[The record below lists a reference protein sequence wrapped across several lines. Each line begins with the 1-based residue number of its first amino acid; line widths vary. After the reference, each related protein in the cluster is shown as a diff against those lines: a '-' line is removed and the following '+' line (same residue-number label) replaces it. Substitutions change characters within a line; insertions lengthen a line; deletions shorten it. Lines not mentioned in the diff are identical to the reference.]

1 MQIKPAVKVSFALV
15 LLTTGVLIIGDL
27 LGLVPSERDGILEGR
42 KKFCESLAIQVSMVA
57 TRNDFELINA
67 TLKAVVDRNPDVR
80 SAALRTFKGDLVA
93 EAGDH
98 AKNWTKLPKG
108 KSTSRHVQVPILIKD
123 VQWGTVEV
131 AFERLLG
138 HSIIASLSQ
147 SFVGLLLFV
156 SVTGFI
162 LYFLFIKRITRELDP
177 RAVVPERV
185 KSAFNALAEGLLI
198 LDERENIVL
207 ANNAFAE
214 KMQTSVETLV
224 GAKASTLAWRVESP
238 MESEFPWF
246 RCLKEQERQI
256 GIPLKFQSR
265 DEKIRTFMVNAAPIL
280 DVKGTV
286 RGVLATFDDMTNLE
300 KKHSEL
306 KQTIGQLY
314 KSQEQLLD
322 KTLELEYLATRD
334 PLTGCLNRRAFLEK
348 FETAFSEAT
357 NQGTALACLM
367 MDLDHFKS
375 INDRYG
381 HATGDKV
388 LKYVAEMIRS
398 NSRPG
403 DLMGRYGGEEF
414 CLALPDT
421 DRKHATEFAEQL
433 RREIHVHAPADVKPA
448 VRITASLGVAE
459 LTQDIAS
466 SSDLI
471 NRADKALYLAKEAG
485 RNRVIEWQPEH
496 LDKHPLLVDEYEDL
510 LWTRATDESVVRPL
524 DHQAQASSGNE
535 LHELRNQ
542 VKILE
547 EELEYHHT
555 RQQSHDRDQLTGLP
569 DRMVFIDR
577 IRQALAHGYRYGRIA
592 ALVYLDIDSFKRIN
606 DTLGKIVGDQLLR
619 AVATRLIGEFR
630 SVDTV
635 ALIGKSND
643 DTAVSRLHRDEFGI
657 LLTDLTEVQSVAWIV
672 KRIFESLSA
681 KFVIDEHEIF
691 ITCSAGISIFPHDG
705 NDAEVLLR
713 AASAARSD
721 AKHRIGHNNLQFFSS
736 EINKTAYRQLWLES
750 QLHRALESDD
760 LLLHY
765 QPTVNMATGQTRSL
779 EALIRWNH
787 PKLGLI
793 PPIDFIGIAERTG
806 LINKVGAWV
815 LHSACQ
821 QAREWYDEGFNNI
834 QVAVNLSPAQFR
846 EENLGQEII
855 SILEDTKLPARSLNL
870 EITENTLIENFSRTI
885 KIINELHRA
894 GVSFSIDD
902 FGTGY
907 SSLSYLKSL
916 PVDWVKID
924 RSFLSDVLPSQQ
936 DQGIIGAIISMS
948 HSLGLKV
955 IAEGVETDAQR
966 DLLRNLKCDEIQGY
980 LISTPLQPAQ
990 ATQFLRNHNLREAKS
1005 SVA

>member
-1 MQIKPAVKVSFALV
+1 MKIRPAVKVSFALV
-15 LLTTGVLIIGDL
+15 LLTTSILIIGDL
-27 LGLVPSERDGILEGR
+27 LGLVPNERDGILEGR
-42 KKFCESLAIQVSMVA
+42 KKFCESLAIQVSMAA

-80 SAALRTFKGDLVA
+80 SAALRTFKGGLVA
-93 EAGDH
+93 EAGNH
-98 AKNWTKLPKG
+98 VKNWTKLPKG

-138 HSIIASLSQ
+138 KSLVGSLSQ
-147 SFVGLLLFV
+147 SLVGLLLFV

-162 LYFLFIKRITRELDP
+162 LYFLFINRIARELDP

-185 KSAFNALAEGLLI
+185 KSAFNALSEGLLI

-207 ANNAFAE
+207 ANSAFAD
-214 KMQTSVETLV
+214 KIRTPVETLV
-224 GAKASTLAWRVESP
+224 GVKASTLAWKVESP
-238 MESEFPWF
+238 METEFPWY
-246 RCLKEQERQI
+246 RSLKEQERQI

-265 DEKIRTFMVNAAPIL
+265 DDKIHTFMVNAAPIL

-300 KKHSEL
+300 KKHTEL
-306 KQTIGQLY
+306 KQTIGHLY

-348 FETAFSEAT
+348 YETVFSEAS

-367 MDLDHFKS
+367 IDLDHFKS
-375 INDRYG
+375 VNDQHG
-381 HATGDKV
+381 HSTGDRV
-388 LKYVAEMIRS
+388 LKYVAEMLRS

-403 DLMGRYGGEEF
+403 DLIGRYGGEEF

-421 DRKHATEFAEQL
+421 DLKHATEFSEHL
-433 RREIHVHAPADVKPA
+433 RREIHIHAPADVKPA
-448 VRITASLGVAE
+448 VRITASFGVAE
-459 LTQDIAS
+459 LTQDIAG

-485 RNRVIEWQPEH
+485 RNRVIEWQPKYV
-496 LDKHPLLVDEYEDL
+496 DKHPLLTDDYEDL
-510 LWTRATDESVVRPL
+510 MLARPTDESVVRPS
-524 DHQAQASSGNE
+524 DRQAQASIGSE
-535 LHELRNQ
+535 LVELRNQ

-547 EELEYHHT
+547 EALEYHHA
-555 RQQSHDRDQLTGLP
+555 RQQSHDCDHLTGLP
-569 DRMVFIDR
+569 DRTVFTDR
-577 IRQALAHGYRYGRIA
+577 IRQALAHGYRHGRIA
-592 ALVYLDIDSFKRIN
+592 AVVYLDIDSFKRIN
-606 DTLGKIVGDQLLR
+606 DTLGQIVGDQLLR
-619 AVATRLIGEFR
+619 AVAIRLMGELR

-635 ALIGKSND
+635 GLIGNGSDN
-643 DTAVSRLHRDEFGI
+643 TALSRLNRDEFGI
-657 LLTDLTEVQSVAWIV
+657 LLTDLTEVEAVAWII
-672 KRIFESLSA
+672 KRIFESLSE

-705 NDAEVLLR
+705 NDAEILLR
-713 AASAARSD
+713 AASAARTD
-721 AKHRIGHNNLQFFSS
+721 AKHRIGHNNLQFFSAD
-736 EINKTAYRQLWLES
+736 INKTAYRQLWLES
-750 QLHRALESDD
+750 QLHRALESDE

-765 QPTVNMATGQTRSL
+765 QPTVSMATGQIRSL

-787 PKLGLI
+787 PKLGMI
-793 PPIDFIGIAERTG
+793 PPIDFIGIAEHTG

-815 LHSACQ
+815 FRSACQ
-821 QAREWYDEGFNNI
+821 QARKWYDEGFNNI

-846 EENLGQEII
+846 EESLGEEII

-885 KIINELHRA
+885 KTINELHRA
-894 GVSFSIDD
+894 GVAFSIDD

-924 RSFLSDVLPSQQ
+924 RSFLSDVLPSQH
-936 DQGIIGAIISMS
+936 DQNIIGAIISMS

-966 DLLRNLKCDEIQGY
+966 DLLRTLNCDEIQGY
-980 LISTPLQPAQ
+980 LISTPLPPTQ
-990 ATQFLRNHNLREAKS
+990 ATKFLRNHNLREAKS

>member
-1 MQIKPAVKVSFALV
+1 MKTRPAIKVSFALM
-15 LLTTGVLIIGDL
+15 LLTSSILIIGDL
-27 LGLVPSERDGILEGR
+27 LSLVPNERDGILEGR
-42 KKFCESLAIQVSMVA
+42 KKFCESLAIQVSLAAM
-57 TRNDFELINA
+57 RNDFDLINA

-80 SAALRTFKGDLVA
+80 SAALRTFKGDLVS
-93 EAGDH
+93 EAGNH

-108 KSTSRHVQVPILIKD
+108 KSTPRYVQVPILIKD
-123 VQWGTVEV
+123 VQWGTMEV

-138 HSIIASLSQ
+138 QSFAASLSG

-156 SVTGFI
+156 SVSGFI
-162 LYFLFIKRITRELDP
+162 LYFLFIKKIARELDP
-177 RAVVPERV
+177 RSVIPERV

-207 ANNAFAE
+207 ANSAFAE
-214 KMQTSVETLV
+214 KVQMPVETLV
-224 GAKASTLAWRVESP
+224 GVKASTLAWKVASP
-238 MESEFPWF
+238 TESELPWY
-246 RCLKEQERQI
+246 RSLKEQEHQI
-256 GIPLKFQSR
+256 GIPLKFQSS
-265 DEKIRTFMVNAAPIL
+265 DNKIRTFMVNAAPIL

-286 RGVLATFDDMTNLE
+286 RGVLSTFDDMTNLE
-300 KKHSEL
+300 KKHTEL

-348 FETAFSEAT
+348 YEDAFSEAT
-357 NQGTALACLM
+357 NRETALTCVM

-375 INDRYG
+375 INDRFG

-388 LKYVAEMIRS
+388 LKYVSEMIRS
-398 NSRPG
+398 HSRPG
-403 DLMGRYGGEEF
+403 DLIGRYGGEEF
-414 CLALPDT
+414 CLAFPDT
-421 DRKHATEFAEQL
+421 DLKHAIATAEHL

-459 LTQDIAS
+459 LTKDIADS
-466 SSDLI
+466 GDLI

-485 RNRVIEWQPEH
+485 RNRVIEWQPKY
-496 LDKHPLLVDEYEDL
+496 LDSHPILTDEYKEL
-510 LWTRATDESVVRPL
+510 VVTRAADESVVRPP
-524 DHQAQASSGNE
+524 DHQARASSGSE
-535 LHELRNQ
+535 LLELRNQ

-547 EELEYHHT
+547 EELEYHRE
-555 RQQSHDRDQLTGLP
+555 RQQSHDHDHLTGLP
-569 DRMVFIDR
+569 VRMVFIDR
-577 IRQALAHGYRYGRIA
+577 IRQALSYGYRHGRFA
-592 ALVYLDIDSFKRIN
+592 ALVYLDIDSFKRVN
-606 DTLGKIVGDQLLR
+606 DTLGEVVGDQLLR
-619 AVATRLIGEFR
+619 AVATRLVGELR

-635 ALIGKSND
+635 SLIGNGND
-643 DTAVSRLHRDEFGI
+643 NTAISRLHRDEFGI
-657 LLTDLTEVQSVAWIV
+657 LLTDLTEVESIAWIV
-672 KRIFESLSA
+672 KRLFESLSA
-681 KFVIDEHEIF
+681 KFAIDGHDIF

-713 AASAARSD
+713 AASAARTD

-750 QLHRALESDD
+750 QLHRALESDE

-765 QPTVNMATGQTRSL
+765 QPTVSIDTGRIRSL
-779 EALIRWNH
+779 EALIRWGH

-793 PPIDFIGIAERTG
+793 PPIDFIGIAEHTG
-806 LINKVGAWV
+806 LINKVGTWV
-815 LHSACQ
+815 LRSACQ

-846 EENLGQEII
+846 DESLAQEVI
-855 SILEDTKLPARSLNL
+855 SILEETNLPARSLNL
-870 EITENTLIENFSRTI
+870 EITESTLIENFSGAI
-885 KIINELHRA
+885 KTINELHRV

-936 DQGIIGAIISMS
+936 DQNIIGAIISMS

-955 IAEGVETDAQR
+955 VAEGVESDSQC
-966 DLLRNLKCDEIQGY
+966 DLLQTLNCDEIQGF

-990 ATQFLRNHNLREAKS
+990 ATQFLRNYNLREAKS

>member
-1 MQIKPAVKVSFALV
+1 MQIRPAIKVSFALV
-15 LLTTGVLIIGDL
+15 LLTSSILIIGDL
-27 LGLVPSERDGILEGR
+27 LGLVPNERNGLLEGR
-42 KKFCESLAIQVSMVA
+42 KKFCESLAIQVSMAA
-57 TRNDFELINA
+57 TRNEFELINA
-67 TLKAVVDRNPDVR
+67 TLKAVVNRNPDVR

-93 EAGDH
+93 EAGNH
-98 AKNWTKLPKG
+98 AENWTKPPKG

-138 HSIIASLSQ
+138 QSFAASLSR
-147 SFVGLLLFV
+147 SFLGLLFFV
-156 SVTGFI
+156 SASGFI

-177 RAVVPERV
+177 RAVIPERV

-207 ANNAFAE
+207 ANTAFTE
-214 KMQTSVETLV
+214 KVQRPVETLV
-224 GAKASTLAWRVESP
+224 GVKASTLAWKVNSP
-238 MESEFPWF
+238 IENEFPWH
-246 RCLKEQERQI
+246 RSIKEQERQI
-256 GIPLKFQSR
+256 GIPLRFQSS
-265 DEKIRTFMVNAAPIL
+265 DDKIRTFMVNAAPIR
-280 DVKGTV
+280 DAEGKV

-300 KKHSEL
+300 KKHTEL

-348 FETAFSEAT
+348 YEEAFSNAT
-357 NQGTALACLM
+357 NQGSAFACLM
-367 MDLDHFKS
+367 MDLDHFKL

-381 HATGDKV
+381 HASGDKV
-388 LKYVAEMIRS
+388 LKYVAETIRS

-421 DRKHATEFAEQL
+421 DVKQAIEFAEHL
-433 RREIHVHAPADVKPA
+433 RKEIHLHAPADLKPS

-459 LTQDIAS
+459 LTEDIAGF
-466 SSDLI
+466 SDLI

-485 RNRVIEWQPEH
+485 RNRIIQWQPQH
-496 LDKHPLLVDEYEDL
+496 LNRNPLLADEYEDL
-510 LWTRATDESVVRPL
+510 LLTRPIDKSVVRPS
-524 DHQAQASSGNE
+524 DHQVQAASGSE
-535 LHELRNQ
+535 LLELRNQ

-547 EELEYHHT
+547 EELEYHHAC
-555 RQQSHDRDQLTGLP
+555 QQSQDRDRLTGLP

-577 IRQALAHGYRYGRIA
+577 IRQALAYGYRYGRIA
-592 ALVYLDIDSFKRIN
+592 ALVYLDIDSFKRVN
-606 DTLGKIVGDQLLR
+606 DTLGEIVGDQLLK
-619 AVATRLIGEFR
+619 AVATRLMGELR

-635 ALIGKSND
+635 GLIGRGID
-643 DTAVSRLHRDEFGI
+643 ETAVSRLNRDEFGI
-657 LLTDLTEVQSVAWIV
+657 LLTDLTKVESVAWIV
-672 KRIFESLSA
+672 KRLFESLSE

-705 NDAEVLLR
+705 SDAEVLLR
-713 AASAARSD
+713 AASAARTD
-721 AKHRIGHNNLQFFSS
+721 AKHRIGHNNLQFFSP

-750 QLHRALESDD
+750 QLHRALEGDD
-760 LLLHY
+760 LVLHY
-765 QPTVNMATGQTRSL
+765 QPTVNMATGQIRSL
-779 EALIRWNH
+779 EALIRWGH

-793 PPIDFIGIAERTG
+793 PPIDFIGIAEHTG
-806 LINKVGAWV
+806 LINKVGSWV
-815 LHSACQ
+815 FRSACQ
-821 QAREWYDEGFNNI
+821 QAREWHEEGFNNI

-846 EENLGQEII
+846 EENLAEEVIA
-855 SILEDTKLPARSLNL
+855 ILEETKLPARSLNL
-870 EITENTLIENFSRTI
+870 EITETTLIENFSGTI

-936 DQGIIGAIISMS
+936 DQDIIGAIVSMS

-955 IAEGVETDAQR
+955 IAEGVETDAQC
-966 DLLRNLKCDEIQGY
+966 DLLRTLKCDEIQGY
-980 LISTPLQPAQ
+980 LISTPLQPTQ